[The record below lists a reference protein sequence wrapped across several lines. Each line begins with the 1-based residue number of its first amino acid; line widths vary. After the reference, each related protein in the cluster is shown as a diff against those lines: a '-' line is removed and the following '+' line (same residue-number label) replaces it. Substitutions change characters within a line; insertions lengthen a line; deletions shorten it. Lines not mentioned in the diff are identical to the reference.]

1 VCFDRQRPATEIPS
15 VSVFGPATGAIRSGQ
30 HRTTQQI
37 EPQELPPCGSFFA
50 PGAGRGS
57 GGQARLPC
65 APMCCGTPVASPW
78 PTRATIRGPCKP
90 TSATATSSTP
100 SVTQSWPRIGLNAV
114 TDHQIILKEKRTERQ
129 SKIRKARQET
139 PPVAYLKYRE
149 TPRVAEQETPPV
161 ANIHLSRYTL
171 SRTPSKKAEHSVEV
185 VDREQPD
192 RRNAKNG
199 VASLHQGGVDA
210 PLGAGQRAP
219 PRARKAARP

>member
-1 VCFDRQRPATEIPS
+1 VCFERPATEIPS

-65 APMCCGTPVASPW
+65 APACAAARLWLRPGQPGPR
-78 PTRATIRGPCKP
+78 TRAPCKP

>member
-1 VCFDRQRPATEIPS
+1 MRLFFCARSWARQRRPGSAS
-15 VSVFGPATGAIRSGQ
+15 L
-30 HRTTQQI
+30 RT
-37 EPQELPPCGSFFA
+37 
-50 PGAGRGS
+50 R
-57 GGQARLPC
+57 
-65 APMCCGTPVASPW
+65 MCCGTPVASPW

-171 SRTPSKKAEHSVEV
+171 SRTPSKKPSIQRKLLIESNQIVAMRKTASRRCIRGVLMRPWGQGSERPQGRVKLPAHNPGGKATEAPIAGRGEASVT
-185 VDREQPD
+185 
-192 RRNAKNG
+192 RN
-199 VASLHQGGVDA
+199 Q
-210 PLGAGQRAP
+210 
-219 PRARKAARP
+219 